1 MWALPALAQPG
12 LPEEAFR
19 GILSNLVPQFARTD
33 SRALLYHRK
42 HVREVT
48 GILYLAELSVTISV
62 GHVLFFPEQH
72 WLIIF
77 EVLATL
83 AILSLWMSAGSSGWH
98 EKWLHARCLAKQL
111 RIATLITML
120 EPESRNEKSCPLPFY
135 RGPQQWLTQT
145 VKSIV
150 SELEYGLCF

>member
-19 GILSNLVPQFARTD
+19 GILSNLVPQFARAD
-33 SRALLYHRK
+33 SLALLYHRK

-77 EVLATL
+77 EVLAML
-83 AILSLWMSAGSSGWH
+83 AILGLWMSAGSSAWH
-98 EKWLHARCLAKQL
+98 EKWLQARYLAEQL
-111 RIATLITML
+111 RIATFPTLL
-120 EPESRNEKSCPLPFY
+120 EPESRKEKAIRFP
-135 RGPQQWLTQT
+135 
-145 VKSIV
+145 SIAARN
-150 SELEYGLCF
+150 SG